1 MLGGLFHFQLQFAA
15 GRDLMHGQFDMD
27 QQQELQES
35 KQGLCFWKNV
45 DGFGYLGGLMEQ
57 EEDLIRSKR
66 RRSHH
71 NYSRGRPVYPHCVSQ
86 WNGLTVCVNEIILG
100 LFEWSKPSD
109 PRTSFV
115 CSCPC
120 VR

>member
-1 MLGGLFHFQLQFAA
+1 
-15 GRDLMHGQFDMD
+15 MHGQFDMD